1 MVKEDDGSDSEDIT
15 LRTLTTKLNVNV
27 PFSDTYVFK
36 GTKGTFIIDTDRRTP
51 TERVL
56 EEDD

>member
-1 MVKEDDGSDSEDIT
+1 MTGSDSGNDTEEIT

-27 PFSDTYVFK
+27 PFSDTYVFR
-36 GTKGTFIIDTDRRTP
+36 GTKGTFIIDTDRQTP